1 MSLNP
6 DILRSTLGSAF
17 AGSMVAVGLS
27 AVLGFQVFL
36 YFRIFPSDALRY
48 KVLVGW
54 IWVLDVVHTV
64 LLCTTMWRYLI
75 VNFGNMAALNELFP
89 TAAVEISITAIT
101 TLTVNG
107 WRIYKMSKHNWW
119 LIGPIA
125 CLSVSQ
131 VGLSFTSTVGFISAG
146 TIDGIPNGIQNVF
159 IASLVASAT
168 SDVLISVARYYYLR
182 NLKQGHWPTG
192 EIVEIMDATLVFTIN
207 DGFLSWQALPVNLE
221 SVVAIATVV
230 CCLAMDNNIYLGI
243 YFTISKCMS
252 KNSKGEKIIGSKFPA
267 VYSNSVLATLN
278 LRNWYRHRYARPVG
292 LSLMRPLTSDGQT
305 VHHSGRSLLPDHSS
319 SPSKHAYPDK
329 INGTAVEVYMQR
341 QVEFD
346 ISNIITNDVQANAEN

>member
-1 MSLNP
+1 MSLSS
-6 DILRSTLGSAF
+6 DILRLTLGSAF
-17 AGSMVAVGLS
+17 AGCMVAVGLS

-64 LLCTTMWRYLI
+64 LLCTTMWRYII
-75 VNFGNMAALNELFP
+75 VDFGNEVALFEILP
-89 TAAVEISITAIT
+89 TAAAEISITAIT

-107 WRIYKMSKHNWW
+107 YHTPFSSSPFFDSIKLQTLNAYANQNITVSKHNWW

-125 CLSVSQ
+125 FLSVSQ
-131 VGLSFTSTVGFISAG
+131 VGLSFTSTVGLLPAN
-146 TIDGIPNGIQNVF
+146 TINEERKFQIVF
-159 IASLVASAT
+159 IASLAVSAA

-182 NLKQGHWPTG
+182 NLKQGQWPTR
-192 EIVEIMDATLVFTIN
+192 EIVDATLVFTIN
-207 DGFLSWQALPVNLE
+207 DG
-221 SVVAIATVV
+221 VVAIATVV
-230 CCLAMDNNIYLGI
+230 CCLAMNNNVYLGI
-243 YFTISKCMS
+243 YYTISKS
-252 KNSKGEKIIGSKFPA
+252 

-278 LRNWYRHRYARPVG
+278 LRNWYRHRYAHPVG
-292 LSLMRPLTSDGQT
+292 LSLMRPLSSDGQT
-305 VHHSGRSLLPDHSS
+305 VHHSGHSPLPNRSS

-341 QVEFD
+341 QVEYD
-346 ISNIITNDVQANAEN
+346 ISNVITNDAQANAEN